1 MHDTRQPRDYLHREN
16 DGYWRYI
23 RRVPTDLQTVIGKK
37 MWRHSLG
44 RDKITARQK
53 ARAFEQE
60 HDALITT
67 LRADPGAGQAMR
79 LERALARSAARM
91 AELKAKGAPDGR
103 ADQGDPENGGA
114 SYPDAMPADAGT
126 LESVLGDMWKRTPD
140 VLEDIEEESD
150 PALRAQQLA
159 AFAAL
164 AFGDQKRA
172 QFEGLPQLPA
182 PTGKVQAMQRAG
194 NKLMLD
200 SVLEE
205 SDPNRRSP
213 PLWRLSS
220 NLTQPLLMTLRR
232 YCPWR
237 PPKSPRVALFRRAS
251 RCARQR
257 ERGAWWSRPP
267 RCAGWRP
274 RNSSIS

>member
-126 LESVLGDMWKRTPD
+126 LESVLGDMWKRTPMFWRT
-140 VLEDIEEESD
+140 
-150 PALRAQQLA
+150 LRKSPTPPC
-159 AFAAL
+159 
-164 AFGDQKRA
+164 GRSN
-172 QFEGLPQLPA
+172 LP
-182 PTGKVQAMQRAG
+182 
-194 NKLMLD
+194 
-200 SVLEE
+200 
-205 SDPNRRSP
+205 RSP
-213 PLWRLSS
+213 PSPSEIKSGRSS
-220 NLTQPLLMTLRR
+220 KGCRSFP
-232 YCPWR
+232 R
-237 PPKSPRVALFRRAS
+237 PPG
-251 RCARQR
+251 RC
-257 ERGAWWSRPP
+257 RPCSAP
-267 RCAGWRP
+267 ET
-274 RNSSIS
+274 S